1 MNKIFQT
8 ENNTIISFG
17 RYSIFYN
24 LGRVIPNAV
33 LTLILIS
40 KGIDVDQIFLM
51 QAIYMCAQFLF
62 EFPSGIISDIT
73 SRQFTAKISLVLLL
87 ITYTMTYIL
96 NGLILYLAWFIYGI
110 SAAMMTGTVDVDVI
124 NSIEKDEVG
133 EFVRVAKTS
142 YFSCTIFG
150 TIFGTAMYSIIG
162 INIYI
167 FSIICLIIAFI
178 LVSSIPKLEVESDNK
193 SYDFK
198 GVFKY
203 LKNLHVISFIMI
215 SMSLIPIFLSWNLT
229 LVSNGYDNPLFLQI
243 MYIIVMFAGLY
254 STKLHIPQE
263 KLKLTLIILIIF
275 AIIFGASTMRTPLII
290 GISGLMLVLHSTLI
304 NYETSYKQVLNN
316 EQGSSVV
323 SLVGTVITLL
333 NIIIS
338 SSLSYFTSLE
348 ILSVQAV
355 IAIYTILFLAIL
367 FIIEVV
373 KGKESN

>member
-33 LTLILIS
+33 LILILIS

-178 LVSSIPKLEVESDNK
+178 LVSSIPKLAVESDNK

>member
-1 MNKIFQT
+1 MNKIFKT

-316 EQGSSVV
+316 EQGSSIV

>member
-1 MNKIFQT
+1 MNKIFKT

-33 LTLILIS
+33 LILILIS

-263 KLKLTLIILIIF
+263 KLKLTLIILMIF

-348 ILSVQAV
+348 ILSIQAV

>member
-1 MNKIFQT
+1 MNKIFKT

>member
-1 MNKIFQT
+1 MNKLFKT

-17 RYSIFYN
+17 RYSIFFN

-51 QAIYMCAQFLF
+51 QAIYMLAQFLF
-62 EFPSGIISDIT
+62 EFPSGIISDNT
-73 SRQFTAKISLVLLL
+73 SRQFTAKLSLLLLL
-87 ITYTMTYIL
+87 ITYTMTYML
-96 NGLILYLAWFIYGI
+96 NGPILYLAWFVYGI

-167 FSIICLIIAFI
+167 FSIACLILAFL
-178 LVSSIPKLEVESDNK
+178 LVSSIPKPEVESGNT

-203 LKNLHVISFIMI
+203 LKNIHVISFILI

-229 LVSNGYDNPLFLQI
+229 LVSNGFDNPLFLQI
-243 MYIIVMFAGLY
+243 MYIIVMLAGLY
-254 STKLHIPQE
+254 STKLHIPKE
-263 KLKLTLIILIIF
+263 KLKFTLVVLIIF
-275 AIIFGASTMRTPLII
+275 AIIFGASSMRILLIV
-290 GISGLMLVLHSTLI
+290 GISGLMLVLHSALI

-316 EQGSSVV
+316 EQGSSIV

-338 SSLSYFTSLE
+338 SSLSFFTGLE
-348 ILSVQAV
+348 IISVQAV
-355 IAIYTILFLAIL
+355 IAIYTIIFLTIL
-367 FIIEVV
+367 LIIEVV
-373 KGKESN
+373 KDKEIN